1 MDSFCYHIFMRIFSS
16 AFLSLFLFLCAAERA
31 QAQKYMDVRQY
42 NNTYEINVH
51 KPGDKQESKCQ
62 AVRLNK
68 EWFITAAHC
77 LLPVCDSE
85 CTIKAKLANTDEY
98 EMEMTTTHNAL
109 SKAAYLHGKSKEDQ
123 VSYDIALIR
132 FNPAKTSYIFKDK
145 KNMRL
150 IAKDD
155 LFKKLNASQK
165 AEFNQAIEGIN
176 FPVILSLKTQ
186 TPKLLNRALAVASVW
201 DYNKE
206 ILSSEDYVFFSPK
219 HNFLYTSNF
228 GIRQGISGSGVI
240 TSSGELVAVVSAIA
254 HTRRTLNTEGGTKI
268 KDIDFSMFSTFD
280 NSVLSFLKSHIPGL
294 KVKQAD
300 FNYFAVVPD
309 EYRAL
314 TQNMENMEL

>member
-1 MDSFCYHIFMRIFSS
+1 MRIHLNIF
-16 AFLSLFLFLCAAERA
+16 LFLFIFICAAA
-31 QAQKYMDVRQY
+31 PAKAQKYMDVRQY

-51 KPGDKQESKCQ
+51 RPGDKQESKCQ

-77 LLPVCDSE
+77 LVPVCDSE

-98 EMEMTTTHNAL
+98 EMEMSTTHNGL

-132 FNPAKTSYIFKDK
+132 FNPASTSYIFKDK

-165 AEFNQAIEGIN
+165 SEFNQAIEGVN
-176 FPVILSLKTQ
+176 FPVILALKTQ

-201 DYNKE
+201 DYDKE

-240 TSSGELVAVVSAIA
+240 TSSGELVAIVSAVA
-254 HTRRTLNTEGGTKI
+254 HTQRTLTDGSGAKI

-280 NSVLSFLKSHIPGL
+280 SSVLSFLKSHVPGL
-294 KVKQAD
+294 KIKQAG

-314 TQNMENMEL
+314 TRNMEEMEL

>member
-1 MDSFCYHIFMRIFSS
+1 MRILLI
-16 AFLSLFLFLCAAERA
+16 AILYLSLSICAAAPA

-77 LLPVCDSE
+77 LVPVCNAE
-85 CTIKAKLANTDEY
+85 CTIKAKLANTKDY
-98 EMEMTTTHNAL
+98 EMEMNTTHNGI
-109 SKAAYLHGKSKEDQ
+109 SKAAYLHTKSKEDQ

-132 FNPAKTSYIFKDK
+132 FNPANTSYIFKDK

-150 IAKDD
+150 MEKDE
-155 LFKKLNASQK
+155 LFKQLNASQK
-165 AEFNQAIEGIN
+165 AEFNQAIEGVN
-176 FPVILSLKTQ
+176 FPVVLALKTQ
-186 TPKLLNRALAVASVW
+186 TPKILNRALAVASVW
-201 DYNKE
+201 DYDKE

-240 TSSGELVAVVSAIA
+240 TSSGELVAVVSAVA
-254 HTRRTLNTEGGTKI
+254 HTRRTLTTDGGSKI
-268 KDIDFSMFSTFD
+268 KNIDFSMFSTFD
-280 NSVLSFLKSHIPGL
+280 NSVLSFLKSHVPGL
-294 KVKQAD
+294 EIKQAG

-314 TQNMENMEL
+314 TQNMEEMDL